1 MPDLPR
7 VFEVLDPGAL
17 TTVQDLGRP
26 GFAHLGVPR
35 SGALDVAALTLA
47 NRLVGNPESA
57 AGLETTATGA
67 RLLAHHPAVVAVTG
81 AGCRVRVGGR
91 EVAWGAA
98 VAVRAGAE
106 VEIGPALTGLRSVLA
121 VAGGVLTEPVL
132 GSRSTDT
139 LGGLGPPLLA
149 AGHLLAFGA
158 PLGPPSGVEAVPPAR
173 ATELQL
179 LPGPHADWFETDVLT
194 ALDGAVVEVG
204 AASDRIGLRLG
215 GAPLPSRSR
224 SGELAP
230 EGMVLGAVQAPP
242 AGGLV
247 ALLADH
253 ATTGGYPVP
262 VVLTARSI
270 AACAQL
276 RPGERVTL
284 RRARRAA

>member
-1 MPDLPR
+1 M
-7 VFEVLDPGAL
+7 LDPGAL

-35 SGALDVAALTLA
+35 AGALDVPALTLA

-67 RLLAHHPAVVAVTG
+67 RLLAHHAIVVAVTG
-81 AGCRVRVGGR
+81 AGCRVRVAGR

-98 VAVRAGAE
+98 IAVRAGAE
-106 VEIGPALTGLRSVLA
+106 VEIGPALTGLRSMLA
-121 VAGGVLTEPVL
+121 VAGGVLAEPVL

-139 LGGLGPPLLA
+139 LGGLGPPVLA
-149 AGHLLAFGA
+149 VGDRLAVGDPFGA
-158 PLGPPSGVEAVPPAR
+158 PTGVEAVPPAR
-173 ATELQL
+173 ASELHL
-179 LPGPHADWFETDVLT
+179 LPGPHADWFEGDVLG
-194 ALDGAVVEVG
+194 ALEGAVVEVG

-215 GAPLPSRSR
+215 GAPLPARSR

-242 AGGLV
+242 GGGLV
-247 ALLADH
+247 VLLADH

-262 VVLTARSI
+262 AILTTASI

-284 RRARRAA
+284 RRARGARRLA